1 MKSEE
6 RERLD
11 AFKETEHGG
20 DNVSFRIY
28 NSYYMYDGTINAK
41 ELNKALKLHRTTAQ
55 QQRAS

>member
-6 RERLD
+6 REKLD

-28 NSYYMYDGTINAK
+28 NSYYDGTIG
-41 ELNKALKLHRTTAQ
+41 T
-55 QQRAS
+55 